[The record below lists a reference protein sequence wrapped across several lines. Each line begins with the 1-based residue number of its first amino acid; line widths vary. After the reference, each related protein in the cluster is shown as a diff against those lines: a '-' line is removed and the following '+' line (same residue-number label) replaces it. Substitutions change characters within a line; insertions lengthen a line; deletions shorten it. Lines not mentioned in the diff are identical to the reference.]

1 LQFFHEYSSFVNYFL
16 ERATNILQNLQY
28 HSKKKYVEFCFYEF
42 FFKLFL
48 GSNKYPP
55 KPEDGEERTRMA
67 TSVTGVGADWSCD
80 ASSFSHIFIST
91 SSSGDACYLG
101 ITSNDCKISSGK

>member
-1 LQFFHEYSSFVNYFL
+1 
-16 ERATNILQNLQY
+16 
-28 HSKKKYVEFCFYEF
+28 
-42 FFKLFL
+42 
-48 GSNKYPP
+48 
-55 KPEDGEERTRMA
+55 MA

-101 ITSNDCKISSGK
+101 ITSNDCKISSGKHTVVNIFFRKIVQFWSSLINEKNGTIVLIRQA